1 MSELSSISPRV
12 SVPKLTN
19 DEDERNLVRVA
30 RMYFLDDKTQQE
42 IAETF
47 GVSRFTV
54 GRWLRR
60 ARESGLVRI
69 EIVSTDSSIIE
80 IGGRVEQALG
90 LRQCIVVAPENGV
103 GVDDVRRQIGEAG
116 ARCLEEL
123 LRDGQTISVTW
134 GRTLADMAARVRPQR
149 KSSISVCEIMGGAA
163 QISEAFAAHEVATR
177 LAERCGGRCY
187 FLQAPVMVTD
197 PATRNILLADE
208 SVSRTLDIARGSDIA
223 VLGVGAATDNL
234 ILVVGGFM
242 KPSEIEEVAAAG
254 AVANIGGWFV
264 DKDGNEIPTAYAE
277 RTIALRVD
285 AIRKIPTKIVV
296 AGGAEKVVG
305 ILAAARGGLMDILV
319 TDNGTAESLLRLVEA
334 SPLTEQVLIEK

>member
-1 MSELSSISPRV
+1 MSDVPGSSHRAAAL
-12 SVPKLTN
+12 KTTN
-19 DEDERNLVRVA
+19 DDDERNLVRVA
-30 RMYFLDDKTQQE
+30 RMYFLEDKTQQE

-69 EIVSTDSSIIE
+69 EIVSTDSSVLE

-90 LRQCIVVAPENGV
+90 LRRCIVVAPENGA
-103 GVDDVRRQIGEAG
+103 GADDIRRQIGEAG
-116 ARCLEEL
+116 ARCLEEMI
-123 LRDGQTISVTW
+123 RDGQTISVTW

-149 KSSISVCEIMGGAA
+149 RTSISVCEIMGGAS

-177 LAERCGGRCY
+177 LAERFGGRCY

-197 PATRNILLADE
+197 PATRDILLADE

-242 KPSEIEEVAAAG
+242 KPSEIESVAAAG

-264 DKDGNEIPTAYAE
+264 DAQGNEIPTAYAE
-277 RTIALRVD
+277 RTIALKVD

-296 AGGAEKVVG
+296 AGGTEKVVG

-319 TDNGTAESLLRLVEA
+319 TDSGTAESLLRLVESTA
-334 SPLTEQVLIEK
+334 SPEELTEGT